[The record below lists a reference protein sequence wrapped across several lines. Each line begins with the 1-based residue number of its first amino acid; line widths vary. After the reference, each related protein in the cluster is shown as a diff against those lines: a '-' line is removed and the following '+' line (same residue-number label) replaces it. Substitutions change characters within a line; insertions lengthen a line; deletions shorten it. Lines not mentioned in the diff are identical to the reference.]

1 MHDRVVHAKKRVLV
15 NGKFIW
21 KAPTYVKVVE
31 HRVPSRK
38 KPLRVKAG
46 TQIIDRAWRF
56 MKDRISLNQH
66 TRTGTLLLRN
76 KIRSA
81 QYQYWKRGSD
91 LWLETG
97 NLCTWVMQNFV
108 HPM

>member
-1 MHDRVVHAKKRVLV
+1 MYMLMLYDGMTCRVSSYKYPQV
-15 NGKFIW
+15 
-21 KAPTYVKVVE
+21 T
-31 HRVPSRK
+31 RK
-38 KPLRVKAG
+38 HNNTKHTCAVKAG